1 MTKKITEL
9 YVDNPVI
16 NLDGTELVEVVDTD
30 GLSGAALVSEV
41 AEYVNTV
48 DNTGFMAITANNM
61 QDAFEE
67 VDLLTLNARNT
78 GVRFGGAITVN
89 GSNPDRVDITAGA
102 GEIIDTTNHA
112 APVYHAVTWG
122 AQTNVA
128 ITNTGTPYT
137 YWYVDDAGTITQ
149 TTTAPT
155 NANQRGRIY
164 LARTVYISGAIAG
177 IASYA
182 LPIVNSCQSLR
193 ELAEIIGVM
202 KTGFTLS
209 ANGANLAF
217 NRASGVF
224 FDIGANFYTAPTDP
238 NSISITASTAQAF
251 FHSTVNGQT
260 GSSRTTLDVANY
272 DNAGTVTAI
281 GGGTG
286 QSSIFTVWLFPTG
299 NIRVQ
304 YGNTTYSTLTE
315 AVNAIST
322 RSFTPT
328 TGYSDTGII
337 LGWICATRTATAL
350 NNATHAQF
358 VQSNKF
364 GTFAGGLATQGIIDL
379 ATGVSGILPMANGGT
394 GATLVDPNADRI
406 LFWDDSAGA
415 MTWLTLGTNLS
426 ITGTTLDAASSSPTG
441 SILQTLQN
449 VKSDTATMSSTTFAA
464 TGLSQAITPASTSN
478 KVLIRASLSCACGT
492 STQGFLKLQRN
503 GTDINIGNTAGS
515 RTRVTT
521 TFLPQNS
528 GTMSSVSIEFLD
540 SPASVSAQT
549 YTVAWASSVGGQS
562 IYLNQ
567 STTDSDNAGY
577 PRGSSTLTVQEIK
590 G

>member
-16 NLDGTELVEVVDTD
+16 NLDGTELVEVVDTG

-41 AEYVNTV
+41 AEYANIV
-48 DNTGFMAITANNM
+48 DNTGFMAIAADNM

-78 GVRFGGAITVN
+78 GVRYGGAITVN

-102 GEIIDTTNHA
+102 GEIIDTTNPA

-164 LARTVYISGAIAG
+164 LARTAYISGAIAG
-177 IASYA
+177 IAYYA
-182 LPIVNSCQSLR
+182 MPIVNSDQSLR

-224 FDIGANFYTAPTDP
+224 FDIGANFYTSPTDP

-251 FHSTVNGQT
+251 FHSTVNAQT

-272 DNAGTVTAI
+272 DNAGTITAI

-299 NIRVQ
+299 NVRVQ

-315 AVNAIST
+315 AVNAVST
-322 RSFTPT
+322 RAFTPT
-328 TGYSDTGII
+328 SGYSETGII
-337 LGWICATRTATAL
+337 LGWICATRTATDL
-350 NNATHAQF
+350 SNATHAQF

-364 GTFAGGLATQGIIDL
+364 GTFSGGLATQGIIDL
-379 ATGVSGILPMANGGT
+379 TTGVTGNLPLANGGT

-415 MTWLTLGTNLS
+415 ITWLQPNSGLSISGTTIGIDNYTSATYTPSWTASGTAPSLGNGTLNGSYSRIGNLVSVQLDLTLG
-426 ITGTTLDAASSSPTG
+426 
-441 SILQTLQN
+441 
-449 VKSDTATMSSTTFAA
+449 STTTQGTGYWIFSLPVA
-464 TGLSQAITPASTSN
+464 TSNIVWLEGFSVSGYSATTYTAGRTLAVSTSSIGVN
-478 KVLIRASLSCACGT
+478 VFNANTFWGVGVPATWVTGNYVR
-492 STQGFLKLQRN
+492 
-503 GTDINIGNTAGS
+503 INFTY
-515 RTRVTT
+515 RV
-521 TFLPQNS
+521 
-528 GTMSSVSIEFLD
+528 
-540 SPASVSAQT
+540 
-549 YTVAWASSVGGQS
+549 
-562 IYLNQ
+562 
-567 STTDSDNAGY
+567 
-577 PRGSSTLTVQEIK
+577 
-590 G
+590 